1 MKDINLLSTKANEIR
16 KNIVSMITEA
26 KSGHPGGSLS
36 ATDILTTLYFHEMNI
51 DPNNLKM
58 ENRDRFVLSK
68 GHAAPALY
76 ATLAERGYF
85 DKSLL
90 KTLRKYGSILQGHP
104 DMKKVPGVEI
114 STGSLGQGLS
124 VANGM
129 ALNSKIYGIDYRVYV
144 IMGDGETQEGQV
156 WEAAMTAS
164 HYKLD
169 NVCAFLDFNN
179 LQIDGNVDKV
189 MGIEPVA
196 DKWRAFG
203 WHVIE
208 IDGHNFEEIIS
219 ALDEAKTVKGKPT
232 LVVAKTVKG
241 KGVSFMEN
249 VCGFHGVAP
258 TAEECKK
265 ALEELSCND

>member
-1 MKDINLLSTKANEIR
+1 
-16 KNIVSMITEA
+16 
-26 KSGHPGGSLS
+26 
-36 ATDILTTLYFHEMNI
+36 
-51 DPNNLKM
+51 
-58 ENRDRFVLSK
+58 
-68 GHAAPALY
+68 
-76 ATLAERGYF
+76 
-85 DKSLL
+85 
-90 KTLRKYGSILQGHP
+90 
-104 DMKKVPGVEI
+104 
-114 STGSLGQGLS
+114 
-124 VANGM
+124 
-129 ALNSKIYGIDYRVYV
+129 
-144 IMGDGETQEGQV
+144 MGDGETQEGQV

-208 IDGHNFEEIIS
+208 IDGHNFEEIIA

-265 ALEELSCND
+265 ALKNYLVMTN